1 MVRQSCSISEPNF
14 DVSQDEMHKRE
25 REREREDK
33 YSRYQIGT
41 NSTEPNS
48 NMY

>member
-25 REREREDK
+25 RERERERINIPGIK
-33 YSRYQIGT
+33 
-41 NSTEPNS
+41 
-48 NMY
+48 